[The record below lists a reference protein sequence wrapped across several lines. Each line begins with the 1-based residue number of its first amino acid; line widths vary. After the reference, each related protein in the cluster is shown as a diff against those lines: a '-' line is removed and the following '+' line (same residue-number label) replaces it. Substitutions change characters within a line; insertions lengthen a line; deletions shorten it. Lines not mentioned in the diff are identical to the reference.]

1 MAKYKFKF
9 EPILKVKEIL
19 EKRTKEEIS
28 RIYLEIDGLKKQK
41 EIVIKERKKILT
53 EMTEHLSKVS
63 DYQSMKMYDSHLE
76 EEIIF
81 IENKIGDCFK
91 RLEKK
96 QKELVERKKEVKAF
110 ETLKENDKDNFLV
123 EERRDE
129 LKTLNEIAIRNFD
142 GDKL

>member
-28 RIYLEIDGLKKQK
+28 RIYLEIDELKKQK
-41 EIVIKERKKILT
+41 EIVIQERKKILT
-53 EMTEHLSKVS
+53 QMTEHLSKVS
-63 DYQSMKMYDSHLE
+63 DYQSMKMYDSQLE

-81 IENKIGDCFK
+81 IENKISDCYK

-110 ETLKENDKDNFLV
+110 ETLKENDKANFLV

>member
-28 RIYLEIDGLKKQK
+28 RIYLEIDELKTQK
-41 EIVIKERKKILT
+41 ENIIQERKKILNQ
-53 EMTEHLSKVS
+53 MTENLSKVS
-63 DYQSMKMYDSHLE
+63 DYQSMKMYDAHLE

-81 IENKIGDCFK
+81 IENKISDCYK
-91 RLEKK
+91 RLERK
-96 QKELVERKKEVKAF
+96 QRELIDRKKEVKAF
-110 ETLKENDKDNFLV
+110 ETLKENNEANFLV
-123 EERRDE
+123 EERREE
-129 LKTLNEIAIRNFD
+129 LKTLNEIALRNFD